1 MALLQSV
8 SYPIICTLSFY
19 ALNLATCDATWLRNA
34 TLKCHTELDHIAKIT
49 HLLLAIPAGMKGS
62 YVGLPL
68 LSVLHGPASSDS
80 SLHPAVLVRYVAVSV
95 PKDFLREWI
104 VTPVPDHNLGP
115 VDHFL
120 SYLYPSTCPTL
131 VTLPG

>member
-1 MALLQSV
+1 MV
-8 SYPIICTLSFY
+8 E
-19 ALNLATCDATWLRNA
+19 
-34 TLKCHTELDHIAKIT
+34 KCHTELDKIAKIT
-49 HLLLAIPAGMKGS
+49 HLLLAIPAGTKGS
-62 YVGLPL
+62 YVGLSL
-68 LSVLHGPASSDS
+68 LSVLHAPASSES
-80 SLHPAVLVRYVAVSV
+80 SLHPAVLVPYVAVSV